1 MIHGFIWYNGG
12 DMSVHICETHRM
24 NKIKMEVQGNYR
36 WGEND
41 MSMEVCD

>member
-1 MIHGFIWYNGG
+1 MVSYGI
-12 DMSVHICETHRM
+12 MVETCQYTFVKHRM